1 MKRYL
6 FLFACGLAVFYS
18 ADKVV
23 PWYMNNV
30 VDSGGVT
37 YANVYK
43 VLTENPKERPLRQL
57 AYSMI
62 EDQKIVASEYTA
74 FISLYNS
81 EFGSLVGVPRGK
93 VYEKDY
99 YLNLIHDFFKL
110 NGEVTCTS
118 ARTNSVKKFV
128 VEDNLSYGEFNKPSH
143 NQERFEFVNVDGG
156 NDLILAAD
164 DWRCEDAD
172 LNLFSVTDKAVPLV
186 ASI

>member
-6 FLFACGLAVFYS
+6 LLFACGLAVFYS

-62 EDQKIVASEYTA
+62 EDEKIVASEYTA

-81 EFGSLVGVPRGK
+81 EFGGLVGVPAGDD
-93 VYEKDY
+93 YEKEH
-99 YLNLIHDFFKL
+99 YLNLIHEYLKL
-110 NGEVTCTS
+110 NGEVKCTS
-118 ARTNSVKKFV
+118 ARDNSVKKLAI
-128 VEDNLSYGEFNKPSH
+128 EDNLSYGEFNKPEH
-143 NQERFEFVNVDGG
+143 NQERFEFVNVNGV
-156 NDLILAAD
+156 NDWILAIG
-164 DWRCEDAD
+164 DWRCEDRD
-172 LNLFSVTDKAVPLV
+172 FNYFYVTDRSLPL
-186 ASI
+186 AAL

>member
-1 MKRYL
+1 MKRHL
-6 FLFACGLAVFYS
+6 LLFACGLAVFYC

-62 EDQKIVASEYTA
+62 EDEKIVASEYTS

-118 ARTNSVKKFV
+118 TKDNSVKKLAI
-128 VEDNLSYGEFNKPSH
+128 EDNLSYGEFNKPEH
-143 NQERFEFVNVDGG
+143 NQERFKFVNVEGK
-156 NDLILAAD
+156 NDWILAIG
-164 DWRCEDAD
+164 DWRCVDAD
-172 LNLFSVTDKAVPLV
+172 LNFFSVTDRAMPLF
-186 ASI
+186 STI